1 MTGRGILRYCCRRIL
16 YQLLIIHIFCSSTFI
31 RYSAIPI
38 FITFFNDVS
47 DIQTLNACCLIFY
60 PELFSSYASGAPL
73 LYISCFLSTD
83 LCGEPAGEWVPMTSC
98 CLGFTLF
105 SLVLLGAQTGGQGAH
120 LLFWNET
127 IFIQDVADK
136 FFEQHVDQTSAK
148 SPTNLTYFVRC

>member
-1 MTGRGILRYCCRRIL
+1 MPMTSCIFVYFL
-16 YQLLIIHIFCSSTFI
+16 YICIFSVYLYISC
-31 RYSAIPI
+31 I
-38 FITFFNDVS
+38 FVYFLYI
-47 DIQTLNACCLIFY
+47 CIFPVY
-60 PELFSSYASGAPL
+60 